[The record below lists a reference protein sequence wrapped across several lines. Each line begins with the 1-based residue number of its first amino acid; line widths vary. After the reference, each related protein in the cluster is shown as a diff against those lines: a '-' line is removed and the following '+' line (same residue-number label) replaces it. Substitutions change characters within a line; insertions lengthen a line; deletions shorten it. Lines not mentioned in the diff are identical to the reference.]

1 MDVLYLPPCIHNSSS
16 FFNSE
21 KVEVST
27 DVWETRIFQPVCL
40 DCQRSSSKLVN
51 VRPG

>member
-27 DVWETRIFQPVCL
+27 DVWG
-40 DCQRSSSKLVN
+40 RSFSQKKKNMNESK
-51 VRPG
+51 